1 MPKLS
6 DTQAVLLA
14 AAAARADLSV
24 LPLPAA
30 KLNGAALEPNPQ
42 GAGRP
47 GLGSPGEGSG
57 LSSAIRTIPS

>member
-30 KLNGAALEPNPQ
+30 LKLNGAALERTLRALLA
-42 GAGRP
+42 GA
-47 GLGSPGEGSG
+47 
-57 LSSAIRTIPS
+57 